1 MSLSSTK
8 VFRGETGAQSF
19 AALLPTVVPSA
30 LQIAVR
36 KEGRGG
42 RTANEIEQLK
52 QSAMNDGYDEGY
64 SRGLEMGLMEGNEQA
79 YADAYK
85 KAYAEYTTKN
95 DAMLAEFSRDLDL
108 TVASVLN
115 ALEDWTEQTEHKLT
129 SIVTE
134 IARRVI
140 VAELEVSRTAVFDIV
155 RDAISEVT
163 HSDSARIRINPFDA
177 RSLRDQKASIIA
189 AAKSVRSLEFVEDPD
204 IAGGCV
210 IETEGGIIDATIEG
224 KLRQLDDE
232 LDNAA

>member
-1 MSLSSTK
+1 MSSTK
-8 VFRGETGAQSF
+8 IYRGDVAAQSF

-30 LQIAVR
+30 LQIAVKR
-36 KEGRGG
+36 EGRGG

-64 SRGLEMGLMEGNEQA
+64 SRGLEMGLVEGNEKA
-79 YADAYK
+79 YSDAYD
-85 KAYAEYTTKN
+85 KANAEYTAKN

-115 ALEDWTEQTEHKLT
+115 ALEDWTQQTEHKLT

-140 VAELEVSRTAVFDIV
+140 VTELETSREAVFEIV
-155 RDAISEVT
+155 REAIAEVT
-163 HSDSARIRINPFDA
+163 HSDTARIRINPWDA

-224 KLRQLDDE
+224 KLRQLEDE
-232 LDNAA
+232 LDDAA

>member
-1 MSLSSTK
+1 MSSTK
-8 VFRGETGAQSF
+8 IYRGDVAAQPF

-30 LQIAVR
+30 LQIAVKR
-36 KEGRGG
+36 EGRGG

-64 SRGLEMGLMEGNEQA
+64 SRGLEMGLVEGNEKA
-79 YADAYK
+79 YADAYA
-85 KAYAEYTTKN
+85 KAYAEYTAKN

-115 ALEDWTEQTEHKLT
+115 ALEDWTQQTEHKLT

-140 VAELEVSRTAVFDIV
+140 VTELETSREAVFEIV
-155 RDAISEVT
+155 REAIAEVT
-163 HSDSARIRINPFDA
+163 HSDTARIRINPWDA

-189 AAKSVRSLEFVEDPD
+189 AAKSVRTLEFVEDPD

-224 KLRQLDDE
+224 KLRQLEDE
-232 LDNAA
+232 LDDAA

>member
-1 MSLSSTK
+1 MSSTK

-52 QSAMNDGYDEGY
+52 QSAMNEGYDEGY

-85 KAYAEYTTKN
+85 KAYTEYTTKN
-95 DAMLAEFSRDLDL
+95 DAMLTEFSRDLDL

-140 VAELEVSRTAVFDIV
+140 VAELETSRDTVFSIV
-155 RDAISEVT
+155 REAISEVT
-163 HSDSARIRINPFDA
+163 HSDTARIRINPFDA

-189 AAKSVRSLEFVEDPD
+189 AAKSVRTLEFVEDPD

-210 IETEGGIIDATIEG
+210 IETEGGIIDATIAG